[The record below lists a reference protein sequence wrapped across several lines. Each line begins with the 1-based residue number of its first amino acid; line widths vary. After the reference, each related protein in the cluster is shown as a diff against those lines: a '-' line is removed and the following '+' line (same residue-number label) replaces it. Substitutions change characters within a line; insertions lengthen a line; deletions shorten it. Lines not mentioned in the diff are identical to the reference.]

1 MSFHLPPC
9 QPVLCS
15 LCSSAVF
22 ALMVL
27 PFVLAEVLPGTPVC
41 YSSPSVGSVQ
51 ELALRSRVV
60 IEGKVQEEEREL
72 RPPDT
77 EDQLLGNSEGREQEG
92 EAIEN
97 ELEGK
102 AFQELFPNITSI
114 SESYLVKVR
123 VYQVWAV
130 KAGGLEKDSLISVV
144 GEFDLSCLKLKK
156 DSRYIFFLEPTN
168 ITFVFMASFP
178 PLETGRNI
186 KKDVSRILCQGCVI
200 EESDKSQGEIG
211 LQACNSGN

>member
-1 MSFHLPPC
+1 
-9 QPVLCS
+9 
-15 LCSSAVF
+15 
-22 ALMVL
+22 
-27 PFVLAEVLPGTPVC
+27 C

-60 IEGKVQEEEREL
+60 IEGKV
-72 RPPDT
+72 
-77 EDQLLGNSEGREQEG
+77 
-92 EAIEN
+92 
-97 ELEGK
+97 
-102 AFQELFPNITSI
+102 QELFPNITSI

-186 KKDVSRILCQGCVI
+186 KKDVSRILCQGCGKFAKKISPTLMVVLDP
-200 EESDKSQGEIG
+200 SA
-211 LQACNSGN
+211 L